1 MGIVTLA
8 DVTELQTRKISELGI
23 ATSAGG
29 SAVLPM
35 VISGTT
41 RQIEKGNTAKIE
53 NIIYVAKNGADT
65 NTGSMNEPFLKIQ
78 AACDYAIANMSPT
91 LDNMVIIEVFPGL
104 YEEQIHSIEGIFIS
118 GTEPSYPINEKKAVI
133 LYNTGVDAEH
143 YPLRG
148 DDGDYYALQNMI
160 VRVDDEETFGKVCNS
175 RFAQC
180 RFEGGYFIEGTED
193 VAVYATWYDC
203 AFYNC
208 KGFNLTGVAP
218 NGRYL
223 VFERCWNGWNKTA
236 TFESTHT
243 VGNAVVDMDGGHLSF
258 TKLSIKGD
266 WYHFAKNYHSFGSSR
281 HEYDTTKG
289 VVYRGVTITN
299 GIHFVSSP
307 ASFKI
312 VDCGFEDGA
321 ESPVPAGEADITA
334 DVVITGVECLNNSF
348 HNGMCGCIHITDNIR
363 DVGGGRNKYLC
374 LQCAIDSVESGEAG
388 VVRLNDSFTDL
399 AELTLN
405 DNVSIVIDG
414 QRTHSLTFTADIVEL
429 GLNQVLTFSRMCS
442 INGGAIEINGN
453 GAELHTHSCN
463 HSSVFHIVT
472 TSGVGAQVHIN
483 NSSFQGDTGHPALE
497 INGLDPSLLIEYSKM
512 EGAVGQPAVNYTV
525 AADSKLRAKFSTF
538 IHGDGGENNYPIV
551 RTGSFSV
558 TFSIYTSAGNDS
570 FLPPAGGLSN
580 SISGANNTDDKAL
593 DF

>member
-1 MGIVTLA
+1 MGTVVLA
-8 DVTELQTRKISELGI
+8 DVTELETVTIGEL
-23 ATSAGG
+23 TEVSSAGG
-29 SAVLPM
+29 SDVLPM
-35 VISGTT
+35 VVSGLT
-41 RQIEKGNTAKIE
+41 RKIKKGNTAKIN
-53 NIIYVAKNGADT
+53 NILYVAKNGVDT
-65 NTGSMNEPFLKIQ
+65 NTGSMNEPFLTIQ
-78 AACDYAIANMSPT
+78 AACSYAITNMSPS
-91 LDNMVIIEVFPGL
+91 LENMVIIEVFPGL
-104 YEEQIHSIEGIFIS
+104 YEEQINSIEGVFIS

-133 LYNTGVDAEH
+133 LYNTGADAAH

-148 DDGDYYALQNMI
+148 NDGDYYALQNMI
-160 VRVDDEETFGKVCNS
+160 VRTDTDGTFGKICNS
-175 RFAQC
+175 RFRQC

-193 VAVYATWYDC
+193 TSVYSTWYDSS
-203 AFYNC
+203 FYNC

-266 WYHFAKNYHSFGSSR
+266 WYHFAKNYHSFGSVR

-289 VVYRGVTITN
+289 IVYRGVTITN

-321 ESPVPAGEADITA
+321 ESPVPEGEADITA
-334 DVVITGVECLNNSF
+334 DVVVTGVECLNNSF
-348 HNGMCGCIHITDNIR
+348 HNGLCGCIHITDNIR

-374 LQCAIDSVESGEAG
+374 LQCAIDSVESGESG
-388 VVRLNDSFTDL
+388 VVRLNDSFIDL

-414 QRTHSLTFTADIVEL
+414 QRTHKLTFSADIVEL
-429 GLNQVLTFSRMCS
+429 GLNQKLTFSRMCQ
-442 INGGAIEINGN
+442 IDGGAVEINGN
-453 GAELHTHSCN
+453 GAEFHAHACN
-463 HSSVFHIVT
+463 HDSMLHIVM
-472 TSGVGAQVHIN
+472 TSGVGAKLHLN
-483 NSSFQGDTGHPALE
+483 NSSYQGDTGHPALL
-497 INGLDPSLLIEYSKM
+497 IGGLDPSMLIEYSRLT
-512 EGAVGQPAVNYTV
+512 GASGQPAIEYTV
-525 AADSKLRAKFSTF
+525 AADSKLKVKYSTLL
-538 IHGDGGENNYPIV
+538 HGSGGANYPIV
-551 RTGSFSV
+551 RTGAFSV
-558 TFSIYTSAGNDS
+558 TFAIYASAGNKG
-570 FLPPAGGLSN
+570 FLPPGGGLSN
-580 SISGANNTDDKAL
+580 SISGANNTDDVAL